1 METVV
6 EGNEVEIHY
15 KVTLEDGTVV
25 DSTDGKE
32 PFKFIAGGD
41 GVIEGVSKA
50 VIGMKAGDK
59 KILKIEPE
67 KGYGKYDEELRAKVA
82 RDKVPAEA
90 KVGDTLFDE
99 NSENRPWWIKEL
111 KDEYAVIDANHPLA
125 GERLSFEM
133 ELLSVK

>member
-6 EGNEVEIHY
+6 EGSEVEIYY
-15 KVTLEDGTVV
+15 KVTLEDGTIV

-32 PFKFIAGGD
+32 SFKFIAGGD
-41 GVIEGVSKA
+41 GVIEGASKA
-50 VIGMKAGDK
+50 VIGMKVGEK
-59 KILKIEPE
+59 KTVKIEPE
-67 KGYGKYDEELRAKVA
+67 KGYGRYDEELRTKVV

-99 NSENRPWWIKEL
+99 NIDNRPWWIKEL

-125 GERLSFEM
+125 GKNLSFEM